1 MASGDRAELERL
13 VIDFTEAFN
22 AEDLDGV
29 MSFFAADAVYDEF
42 DGSRRVGKEAIRE
55 ALVPQFRG
63 DFGKIRF
70 RAEDIVL
77 DAATGKALISWLCT
91 LETAERA
98 GGWRGLDI
106 LHFRDGRLVEKQT
119 YAKTKSP
126 SLVKKHELAEWPA
139 EESVAARLA
148 SAAVTGA

>member
-1 MASGDRAELERL
+1 M
-13 VIDFTEAFN
+13 
-22 AEDLDGV
+22 
-29 MSFFAADAVYDEF
+29 
-42 DGSRRVGKEAIRE
+42 
-55 ALVPQFRG
+55 PQFRG

-91 LETAERA
+91 LETAERS

-126 SLVKKHELAEWPA
+126 SLVKKHEMAEWPA
-139 EESVAARLA
+139 EESVADRLA
-148 SAAVTGA
+148 AAGPAGARARHRG